1 MKMTSKLFG
10 AIALVALTVGFCASA
25 KADFAW
31 PSSGKVTIPSG
42 ETYTAT
48 EADMANVNRLSE
60 IAFADA
66 TSKLVFTGQTA
77 PKNVQFSGLGTIV
90 KDSDYDW
97 TMETTQSGGK
107 FRGKFVLKGGV
118 VTPTAVTPFGSGEY
132 QQAGSLW
139 IEDGAT
145 LCCEQAMKNTQLL
158 NWTEV
163 HIAGD
168 GKEVDGVNKGAIWVK
183 IKDGTGMKDVRVVI
197 LEADASICTD
207 GVNYYYYHNGS
218 LNLNGHVLT
227 VTGVG
232 DYYFANCAISG
243 GGKISMPTS
252 NATRTFCIR
261 EKTEFAVGDD
271 GALTQ
276 VELGDKVELVYRE
289 GDEVKEVT
297 PVQNA
302 ELLVSGDVLIYH
314 YHQNAAPSGEYSEH
328 VIEWAGPVKL
338 KDASSTLALSVS
350 SPNCMI
356 KVSGCIMGPGNVLA
370 RNSIGRIYLSNPSN
384 DFAGTLT
391 ASQSDA
397 SRFSSVALGSSNSV
411 PDYASVTISKNMR
424 ASLMVKSDD
433 SSWKSSDVARFARE
447 ATFDAS
453 ACLGLDTSESPSGKF
468 TLLGVDWA
476 SVGKPDLVLT
486 SDGTGE
492 LTVTGPLD
500 GYDYPLCAMDGTLRL
515 TGPDTIRIGP
525 TWAGARSSRHP
536 QESGAILIE
545 DAADVR
551 LGDKMFTIAAPTT
564 ATEWQSWQKGA
575 VTIRNSHFT
584 DAQKLVL
591 DSVTDGGGIYVG
603 RYGEGTLTIESGS
616 VVTSKVAVGS
626 GDERSRGAVYQRGGD
641 VALSG
646 GYKDTYRNRASYIG
660 NYGHGYYELSGG
672 TCGLLGQFPIGRS
685 QGIFAQLGG
694 SAVVDKHFAADGS
707 TGRIYLA
714 NEKNGMLYL
723 KNGVFENRGDMIVG
737 YSAGYNAAITV
748 DGPNAH
754 FIQKTSDKPIYVGY
768 AAGGTFNINL
778 NAGVMEL
785 GLSIQMRGTDYSA
798 NPIRTYLNFNGG
810 TLKAVHY
817 NSIVNQDVG
826 KGNLTYITVYGGG
839 MTVEARGQP
848 KTVEPIEQATG
859 NGVVS
864 VPLPEGLADMELTG
878 SPYIFITDGGGIC
891 AQAYADFDSQTKRV
905 TGVHVI
911 CPGRDYETAPTA
923 TFKMGDVELGTSVC
937 AIAPNK
943 PGSLIKTG
951 DGMLKLQAANSY
963 KGETVLR
970 EGTLSSEA
978 DGALPAGTTVVFAGG
993 KLNMNNTKT
1002 GDGGAMPLKFRVDA
1016 GQATEAGT
1024 VTYPDGFTFADGSVL
1039 TVSGVGDLDEAVK
1052 RLTVLSFSGA
1062 VEGVPQLAFDGT
1074 VVNPEEW
1081 HLRWVAGKV
1090 KLSRTSGMM
1099 LIVR

>member
-1 MKMTSKLFG
+1 MTSRLVG
-10 AIALVALTVGFCASA
+10 AVALVALTVGFCATA
-25 KADFAW
+25 HADFAW

-48 EADMANVNRLSE
+48 EADMANVNALSE
-60 IAFADA
+60 IAFADE

-97 TMETTQSGGK
+97 TMETTQPGGK

-118 VTPTAVTPFGSGEY
+118 VTPTAVTPFCSGEY
-132 QQAGSLW
+132 QNAGSLW

-183 IKDGTGMKDVRVVI
+183 IKDGTGTKDVRVVI

-218 LNLNGHVLT
+218 LDLNGHVLT

-243 GGKISMPTS
+243 GGKIRMPTS

-271 GALTQ
+271 GVLTR

-289 GDEVKEVT
+289 SNAETETT

-302 ELLVSGDVLIYH
+302 ELLVSGNVLIYH
-314 YHQNAAPSGEYSEH
+314 YHQGDIPQGEYADH
-328 VIEWAGPVKL
+328 VVEWAGPVKL
-338 KDASSTLALSVS
+338 KDASSTLALTAGSA
-350 SPNCMI
+350 NCMI
-356 KVSGCIMGPGNVLA
+356 KVSGCITGPGNVFA
-370 RNSIGRIYLSNPSN
+370 KNSVGRVYLSNPTN

-391 ASQSDA
+391 ASQSDS

-591 DSVTDGGGIYVG
+591 DSVADGGGIYVG

-626 GDERSRGAVYQRGGD
+626 GGENSRGAVYQRGGD
-641 VALSG
+641 VVLSG
-646 GYKDTYRNRASYIG
+646 GYKDAYRNRASYIG
-660 NYGHGYYELSGG
+660 HYGHGYYELSGG
-672 TCGLLGQFPIGRS
+672 TCRLLGQFPIGRS
-685 QGIFAQLGG
+685 QGVFALLGG
-694 SAVVDKHFAADGS
+694 EATVAKHFAADGAD
-707 TGRIYLA
+707 GRIYLA

-723 KNGVFENRGDMIVG
+723 KNGTFTNEGDMLVG
-737 YSAGYNAAITV
+737 YSAGYNAAITL

-754 FIQKTSDKPIYVGY
+754 FVQTTSDKPITVGY

-778 NAGVMEL
+778 NAGVFEL
-785 GLSIQMRGTDYSA
+785 ADGIQVRSSDYSA

-810 TLKAVHY
+810 TLKAFHY
-817 NSIVNQDVG
+817 KSILNQNVA
-826 KGNLTYITVYGGG
+826 KGNLSYITVYAGG
-839 MTVEARGQP
+839 MTAEIRGQA
-848 KTVEPIEQATG
+848 KVLEPIEQATG

-864 VPLPEGLADMELTG
+864 VPLPDGLADMELTG
-878 SPYIFITDGGGIC
+878 SPYIFITGGGGIC

-923 TFKMGDVELGTSVC
+923 TFKMGDIELGTSVC

-1062 VEGVPQLAFDGT
+1062 VEGVPQLAFDGK
-1074 VVNPEEW
+1074 VENPDDW